1 MLGIYILLLL
11 RIVTFIVI
19 ILHIKCYVCLFEHP
33 PIRLCFELERKIKS
47 FGIESFTIYHLLSR
61 LMMSLVYF
69 VVTILCSER
78 IHHYV
83 FLEK

>member
-19 ILHIKCYVCLFEHP
+19 ILHIKCYVCLFVHP

-47 FGIESFTIYHLLSR
+47 FGTESFY
-61 LMMSLVYF
+61 
-69 VVTILCSER
+69 
-78 IHHYV
+78 
-83 FLEK
+83 